1 MPNWCENCLR
11 IQGNKESLE
20 KFLLACRWKGAKGR
34 SQSFSFLPFSPKE
47 RQEEWSYDWCGANW
61 GTKGDADTHSICVS
75 KDWTAMYIGF
85 DTAWSPPIPMLDVWE
100 ERFPDLTF
108 TLRYYEGGMWF
119 MGENGN
125 EVELPEIPDDNEE
138 HEEAYDEYV
147 EDFMGFTDDDVKSS
161 DIIRIPLIEGES
173 YNA

>member
-1 MPNWCENCLR
+1 MPNWCENSLR

-47 RQEEWSYDWCGANW
+47 RQEEWSYDWCVANW
-61 GTKGDADTHSICVS
+61 GTKWDADTHAICVS
-75 KDWTAMYIGF
+75 KDWTTMYIRF

-119 MGENGN
+119 MGENDN
-125 EVELPEIPDDNEE
+125 DVDLPEIPDDNEE
-138 HEEAYDEYV
+138 QEEAHDEYV
-147 EDFMGFTDDDVKSS
+147 AGFMGFTDDDVNP
-161 DIIRIPLIEGES
+161 DEIIRIPLIEGES